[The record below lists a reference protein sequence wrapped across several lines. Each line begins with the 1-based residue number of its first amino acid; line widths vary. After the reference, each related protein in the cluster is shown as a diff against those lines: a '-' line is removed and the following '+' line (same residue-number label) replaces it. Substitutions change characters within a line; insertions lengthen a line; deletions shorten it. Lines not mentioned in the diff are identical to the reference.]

1 MNGCPYF
8 KYSIPTLI
16 SETIAHNSFKSFPI
30 VPAGNEIVDAEG
42 DTVLYKN
49 VVETTLPNQHWLTN
63 FQHLVNDRNTF
74 NITTNAF
81 TEVGM
86 HKIGIYLQDD
96 KGAYCTYDV
105 YSVLVTNTAPYF
117 VNP

>member
-1 MNGCPYF
+1 MRY
-8 KYSIPTLI
+8 I
-16 SETIAHNSFKSFPI
+16 I
-30 VPAGNEIVDAEG
+30 VI
-42 DTVLYKN
+42 
-49 VVETTLPNQHWLTN
+49 ETTPAQIWLTN
-63 FQHLVNDRNTF
+63 FMNLTNDRDMF

-81 TEVGM
+81 TEVGT

-96 KGAYCTYDV
+96 KGAYCTHDV